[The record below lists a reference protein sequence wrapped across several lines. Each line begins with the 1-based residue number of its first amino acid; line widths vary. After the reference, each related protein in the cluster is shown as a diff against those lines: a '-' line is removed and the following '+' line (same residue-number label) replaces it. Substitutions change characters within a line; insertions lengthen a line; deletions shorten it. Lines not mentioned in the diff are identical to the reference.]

1 MKVTGKP
8 VATSVG
14 VWFIAFAIL
23 CAVLLI
29 PGAKH
34 SQSPLLYL
42 CILGGLFV
50 AIPAVLGFAV
60 VRENLLKKGPGR

>member
-14 VWFIAFAIL
+14 AWFIAFAIL
-23 CAVLLI
+23 CAVLLM

-42 CILGGLFV
+42 CIFGGLFV
-50 AIPAVLGFAV
+50 GVPAVLGVAV
-60 VRENLLKKGPGR
+60 VLENLLKKGRS